1 MTLTLEEDEVEQY
14 FAMRE
19 EHSQLLATV
28 NELAMKLSQ
37 AQSYIERLKD
47 EEEPA
52 LEE

>member
-1 MTLTLEEDEVEQY
+1 MTLTLEEEEVEQY

-28 NELAMKLSQ
+28 NELAMKLTQ

-47 EEEPA
+47 EEVPTT
-52 LEE
+52 EE